1 MRNEPMSALER
12 IAYFQNR
19 RDEVPNQELAR
30 ELAQRQAHAG
40 IREIAEGLYHENPNV
55 QSDCIKVL
63 YEIGYLNPELI
74 AEYVDDYLN
83 LMKSRNNRLVWGAM
97 IALSTIA
104 GIKTEAIYEHLGDVQ
119 GAMKKGSVIT
129 VDSGVKVLAVVAARS
144 EEYRKQIFPYLMKHL
159 RTCRPKDVAQHAE
172 KVLVA
177 VNGENKDEFIEVL
190 EKRLAILRSSEVAR
204 VRKVIREAE
213 KR

>member
-1 MRNEPMSALER
+1 MPALQG

-30 ELAQRQAHAG
+30 ELTQKQDRAG
-40 IREIAEGLYHENPNV
+40 IREIAAGLHHKNPNV

-63 YEIGYLNPELI
+63 YEIGYLNPEPI
-74 AEYVDDYLN
+74 AEYVDDFLD
-83 LMKSRNNRLVWGAM
+83 LLKSRNNRLVWGGM

-104 GIKTEAIYEHLGDVQ
+104 GIKAEAIYRRLGEVQ
-119 GAMKKGSVIT
+119 RAIEKGSVIT

-144 EEYRKQIFPYLMKHL
+144 EEHRKQIFPYLLNHL

-177 VNGENKDEFIEVL
+177 VNGENKDEFIEAL
-190 EKRLAILRSSEVAR
+190 GKRLASLKSSEVAR